1 MVKTFNLFV
10 ALLAAGA
17 VAARPIFTRDSG
29 VDLSQLEGLL
39 GVADST
45 GGSDSGDS
53 TGGFNS
59 PEAEANQQAAHDAQV
74 SANADAASSASAAE
88 AVAGVDIAAS
98 IAAASSSAAAAAATQ
113 TVNPLDPFPANNQGL
128 TPEQLGQLSGL
139 RAKLAIDTQFGDNG
153 AIAQD
158 NDDIEALISS
168 NDGSGF
174 F

>member
-1 MVKTFNLFV
+1 MR
-10 ALLAAGA
+10 
-17 VAARPIFTRDSG
+17 RPLTPT
-29 VDLSQLEGLL
+29 Q

-88 AVAGVDIAAS
+88 AAAGVDIAAS

-153 AIAQD
+153 GIAQD